1 MKCDQCHASAS
12 FVPRV
17 VVNRLAIVPQCPHC
31 GKAQFTV
38 TPSTPLRSGL
48 KRLAKL
54 RYFVLSPGLKD
65 AVALMMRNANHL
77 ADRPGGITFLNVP
90 DDQYMTIM
98 VAGARVSFH
107 FSKEKHPSLADAA
120 VPRTMEFDLS
130 DLNENRVS
138 LAWTDLNGVSAF
150 DAMSKILKEAQTMVD
165 AAVQGVPSQGL
176 RQTVSDSST
185 LLQLINTGRCRPSG
199 AVASS

>member
-1 MKCDQCHASAS
+1 MNQAHASNSSKTRSKLALRGCTTDPHYHLLCAATGGRFDKGS
-12 FVPRV
+12 YDKENEIFVWDSNGMHEGLFSPFYLSNDGRW
-17 VVNRLAIVPQCPHC
+17 
-31 GKAQFTV
+31 
-38 TPSTPLRSGL
+38 RS
-48 KRLAKL
+48 R
-54 RYFVLSPGLKD
+54 FNP
-65 AVALMMRNANHL
+65 N
-77 ADRPGGITFLNVP
+77 I
-90 DDQYMTIM
+90 
-98 VAGARVSFH
+98 
-107 FSKEKHPSLADAA
+107 PSLADAA
-120 VPRTMEFDLS
+120 VPMTMEFDLS

-185 LLQLINTGRCRPSG
+185 LLQLIDTGRCRPSG